1 MDEDATAALDPNDD
15 PAPADNADWVT
26 AMNNYVTAGEDY
38 SDENMNSQ
46 DDTPTQASQEI
57 TTGNSA
63 LASFNA
69 ANSGVLNGSIQSL

>member
-1 MDEDATAALDPNDD
+1 LDEDATTALDPSDD

-26 AMNNYVTAGEDY
+26 AMNDYVTAGEDY

-46 DDTPTQASQEI
+46 DDNPTQASQEI

-63 LASFNA
+63 LASFDA
-69 ANSGVLNGSIQSL
+69 TNSGVLNGSIQSL